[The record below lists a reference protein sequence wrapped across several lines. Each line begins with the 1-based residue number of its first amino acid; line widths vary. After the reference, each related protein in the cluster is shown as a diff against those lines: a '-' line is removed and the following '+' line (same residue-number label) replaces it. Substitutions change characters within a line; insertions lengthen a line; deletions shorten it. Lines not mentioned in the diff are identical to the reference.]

1 MKDTLNKI
9 QGSFK
14 AVFSFLF
21 TLEML
26 IILLFL
32 CGLGVILYTVY
43 MLNIIAFGFTLGA
56 VMIAIAFMLHDGLNG
71 NSQK

>member
-1 MKDTLNKI
+1 MKDLLNKI

-21 TLEML
+21 TLEIL

-32 CGLGVILYTVY
+32 CGLAVILYTVY
-43 MLNIIAFGFTLGA
+43 MLNIIAFGFTLGV
-56 VMIAIAFMLHDGLNG
+56 VMIGLAFMLHDGLNG

>member
-1 MKDTLNKI
+1 MKDLLNKT

-21 TLEML
+21 TLETL

-32 CGLGVILYTVY
+32 CGLAVILYTVY
-43 MLNIIAFGFTLGA
+43 MLSIIAFGFALGV

-71 NSQK
+71 NNQK